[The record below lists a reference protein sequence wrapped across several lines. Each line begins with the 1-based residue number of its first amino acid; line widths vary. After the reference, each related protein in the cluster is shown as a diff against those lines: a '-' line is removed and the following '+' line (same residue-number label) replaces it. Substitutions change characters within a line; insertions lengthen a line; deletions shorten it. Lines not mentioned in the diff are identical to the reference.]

1 MNIGYTPICM
11 VQFTVLY
18 VFGGGRFH
26 PLYNVMCLE
35 EVGSIHCTMSC
46 VWRRSVPSTVHVFG
60 GGRFHPRTV
69 HVFGGGRFHPLSC
82 TCVWR
87 GSVPSTSCTCVWR
100 GSVPSTVL
108 YMCLEGVGTIHCIVH
123 VFRGGRFDP
132 CTTHVCAWRGSVPST
147 VYCICVWRGLVPPL
161 WVYIY
166 ICTFTTIP

>member
-1 MNIGYTPICM
+1 MHEYRIYTYMHGSIHCTICVWRRSVPST
-11 VQFTVLY
+11 VQCH

-35 EVGSIHCTMSC
+35 EVGSIHCTC
-46 VWRRSVPSTVHVFG
+46 VWRGSVPSTY
-60 GGRFHPRTV
+60 
-69 HVFGGGRFHPLSC
+69 C

-147 VYCICVWRGLVPPL
+147 VYCICVWRGLVEPL